1 MIFELKKIT
10 LFTKLFFMKILLKSI
25 IITGILVASCA
36 KNPFTGK
43 STMAFYPNSAIFP
56 SAFQQYN
63 QFLSENKVLKGT
75 SDAKRIETIGMKI
88 KTNNA
93 SLLLMRTIEANVK
106 IIISGSFTINSRI
119 PKNDV

>member
-1 MIFELKKIT
+1 
-10 LFTKLFFMKILLKSI
+10 
-25 IITGILVASCA
+25 
-36 KNPFTGK
+36 
-43 STMAFYPNSAIFP
+43 
-56 SAFQQYN
+56 
-63 QFLSENKVLKGT
+63 
-75 SDAKRIETIGMKI
+75 MKI